1 MASSWGTS
9 WGTSWGD
16 SWGTTG
22 GGGGGSTVLF
32 YNGVSMAGSVTQH
45 GGISRPQVSLTDA
58 GGGTY
63 NVTKKYEEYDFKADG
78 VNRETYLIDGELP

>member
-1 MASSWGTS
+1 
-9 WGTSWGD
+9 
-16 SWGTTG
+16 
-22 GGGGGSTVLF
+22 
-32 YNGVSMAGSVTQH
+32 MAGSVTQH